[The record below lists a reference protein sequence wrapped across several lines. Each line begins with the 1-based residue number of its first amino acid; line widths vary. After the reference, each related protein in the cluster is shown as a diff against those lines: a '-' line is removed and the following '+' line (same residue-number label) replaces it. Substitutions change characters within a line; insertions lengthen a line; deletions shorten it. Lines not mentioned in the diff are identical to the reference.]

1 MNIKNK
7 VPFSDIKIKKYKSLN
22 DIEKLQEDK
31 NIISINDI
39 ESQVEV
45 GVSNTIN
52 NKEKY
57 IVSQDNRT
65 YFISCKANINMKI
78 IWTLIL
84 ILILILII
92 TISNQ

>member
-7 VPFSDIKIKKYKSLN
+7 IPFSDIKIKKYKSLN

-78 IWTLIL
+78 IWILIL

-92 TISNQ
+92 TVSNQ

>member
-7 VPFSDIKIKKYKSLN
+7 VPFSEIKIKKYKSLN

-92 TISNQ
+92 TVSNQ

>member
-7 VPFSDIKIKKYKSLN
+7 VPFSEIKIKKYKSLN
-22 DIEKLQEDK
+22 DIEKSQEDK

-92 TISNQ
+92 TVSNQ

>member
-92 TISNQ
+92 TVSNQ